1 MLKSNG
7 LNSILKD
14 ALWDEDCPWLIYLLL
29 TPTLSNVGLYVI
41 ISNINDGHNY
51 NIKPNPKGQE
61 TDRNLVRCSQIKV
74 LAAQNMEE
82 REQTIAVNIKVSG
95 VQRRKTKWEK
105 KKTQT
110 LILVESSAIL
120 DFQHFYFFP
129 FPTSF

>member
-7 LNSILKD
+7 PNSISKN
-14 ALWDEDCPWLIYLLL
+14 ALRDEDCLWIIYLLL
-29 TPTLSNVGLYVI
+29 TPTLSYIGLYVI

-95 VQRRKTKWEK
+95 VQRRKTK
-105 KKTQT
+105 
-110 LILVESSAIL
+110 
-120 DFQHFYFFP
+120 
-129 FPTSF
+129 